1 MQVPTKMLFYRY
13 DYWIP
18 QRKYIDTIDQ
28 NEQNHINN
36 IL

>member
-18 QRKYIDTIDQ
+18 QKKYIDTIYQ
-28 NEQNHINN
+28 NEQNQ
-36 IL
+36 